1 LRFVVERSHDN
12 TTSTLYVS
20 DLQTKEGVRAA
31 AWGLAGGVV
40 GAQIFSGCTFCLM
53 IGQICPAISQ
63 AALFGWAG

>member
-1 LRFVVERSHDN
+1 
-12 TTSTLYVS
+12 
-20 DLQTKEGVRAA
+20 VRAA